1 MPCDWLSLYILH
13 YPFFYLITII
23 ISMKIPLCNHYRLQ
37 FEAIY
42 FSSILDHY
50 FQHGLKLQ
58 VFASKLFDMV

>member
-1 MPCDWLSLYILH
+1 MPCNWLSLYVL
-13 YPFFYLITII
+13 YCPFFYLITII
-23 ISMKIPLCNHYRLQ
+23 ISVKIPLCNNSGLQ

-58 VFASKLFDMV
+58 VFTSKLFDMV

>member
-1 MPCDWLSLYILH
+1 MPYDWLSLYVLH
-13 YPFFYLITII
+13 CPFFYLIIII
-23 ISMKIPLCNHYRLQ
+23 ISVKIPLCNHYRLQ

-42 FSSILDHY
+42 LSSIPDHN